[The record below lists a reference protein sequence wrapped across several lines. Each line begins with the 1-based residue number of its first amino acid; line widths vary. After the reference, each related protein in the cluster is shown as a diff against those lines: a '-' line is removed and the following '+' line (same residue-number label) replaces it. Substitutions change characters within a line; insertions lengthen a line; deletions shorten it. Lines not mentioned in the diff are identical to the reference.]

1 MFHSA
6 KTLRLIHLKRKQTN
20 LLFRL
25 ISILNK
31 LILLI
36 KKQVHMMRW
45 KSRSVKKISKLGPWK
60 VNSEKKTTFLWLN
73 KLIMKQNIRRI
84 LNQEIEQYHK
94 RTGKIKKMMWSPN
107 TTKILQGS
115 LSPKISRQ
123 SLNHFKHWM
132 LQKATQTTS
141 CNQLKR

>member
-6 KTLRLIHLKRKQTN
+6 KTPRLIHLKRKQTN

-31 LILLI
+31 LILSI
-36 KKQVHMMRW
+36 KKQAHMMRW
-45 KSRSVKKISKLGPWK
+45 KSRSFKKISKLGPWK

-94 RTGKIKKMMWSPN
+94 RTGKIKKMMESQN

-123 SLNHFKHWM
+123 SLNRFKHWM